1 MCARL
6 QLLNSTVTQLAKSVN
21 RVLTSTYN
29 SIYGDDD
36 EEGEEAAQLK
46 LMTAPLSVAEEIER
60 LFTAQLIDYQTALPA
75 ALHSLGATPEE
86 VEQAMARAKEKNDKQ
101 CECEQEDR
109 KLAQED
115 QKLNMKERTV
125 GLKKTEADIK
135 KVCNASPFPH

>member
-21 RVLTSTYN
+21 RVLTSAYN

-36 EEGEEAAQLK
+36 EEGEESAQLK

-75 ALHSLGATPEE
+75 ALHSLGATTEE
-86 VEQAMARAKEKNDKQ
+86 LENAMERAKEKNDKK

-109 KLAQED
+109 KLAQEY
-115 QKLNMKERTV
+115 QKLNMKERTLGLN
-125 GLKKTEADIK
+125 GLK
-135 KVCNASPFPH
+135 